1 MPVKI
6 LGGDTAIEEGDE
18 TLKLARRKSYSL
30 PQLAEAAELFG
41 RAVRGNKRAML
52 DLNEAMSTSD
62 FPNLLGAVFG
72 RELMAT
78 YEQLPKIWPA
88 FATRTTVNDFRPKTL
103 VDLLG
108 GRSRLGLVP
117 ELTEYK
123 AIKASEG
130 IYTLSV
136 AKYGERIPYSW
147 EMGVNDDLDALR
159 QLPGRMAQ
167 GAADTEDYLATAQ
180 LITTAG
186 PNTNF
191 FKAGNN
197 NAPVT
202 GAGTALA
209 AQSLSDGLTVIGT
222 RRDSEGRPIAVS
234 AYILMVPPALEVAAN
249 NIVNAT
255 EIRITSG
262 ANQTIV
268 GNWLSGKV
276 KVVVNPWIP
285 LIDVSGTAATT
296 WYLLPAPTT
305 NRPAVTLGF
314 LRGHEVPD
322 LRVKADT
329 GNSLGG
335 GSLDAKDGSFDVD
348 DIQYRIRH
356 VLGGTTLDPIAT
368 YAAKGA

>member
-1 MPVKI
+1 MPVEI
-6 LGGDTAIEEGDE
+6 LGGDSAIEEGDKS
-18 TLKLARRKSYSL
+18 LSLSRRKPYSL
-30 PQLAEAAELFG
+30 SQLAEAADLFG
-41 RAVRGNKRAML
+41 RAIKGNKRAML

-88 FATRTTVNDFRPKTL
+88 FATRTTLNDFRPKTL

-108 GRSRLGLVP
+108 GRGRLSLVP

-123 AIKASEG
+123 AIKATEG

-136 AKYGERIPYSW
+136 AKYGERVPYSW

-180 LITTAG
+180 LVTTAG

-197 NAPVT
+197 NTPVT
-202 GAGTALA
+202 GAGSALSA
-209 AQSLSDGLTVIGT
+209 TSLSDGLTVIGQ

-255 EIRITSG
+255 EIRLTSG
-262 ANQTIV
+262 TTTTIV

-314 LRGHEVPD
+314 LRGHEAPD